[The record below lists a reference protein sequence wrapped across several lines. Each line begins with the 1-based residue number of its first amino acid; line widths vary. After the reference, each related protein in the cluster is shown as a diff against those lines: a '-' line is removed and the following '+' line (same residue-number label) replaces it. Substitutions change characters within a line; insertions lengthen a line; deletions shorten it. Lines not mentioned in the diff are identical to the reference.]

1 MFRPTSGASVPLS
14 SLPSANG
21 NPPIVPTPLAK
32 AVRLVRQGHS
42 KLVSPVQSAE
52 KKPVHDSS
60 VVGLKPLGGGR
71 KKTIASIQERKQ
83 QCIALLSQ
91 HLQKYE
97 GQQKQ
102 VQEIVDNTRKDM
114 LSKQNDPSCS
124 EQERA
129 KVRQRYVVGLN
140 IQSKSYDTLLAEIR
154 KLDELRG
161 DPDTTQLQCDLL
173 NNLVNNARARIAI
186 AGLDLE
192 ATERNY
198 PHSNSNAVQIYTA
211 MHTEGTVVVDGLLEY
226 MDKSS
231 EIYETLIK
239 LHEDVGKRLHKLKSM
254 SPQGAKAWQRLTSN
268 RPDNQVTAL
277 RTRFNQVVTLPT
289 LSAKVPGS
297 DTSAALFSAIEPL
310 LLLSTSHIELQALQH
325 YESGDR
331 IAVLANLIEHYDTA
345 KLGLTS
351 IGIFRTDEL
360 QPAPFSRLCE
370 IVGQL
375 HDDAERRLADE
386 LQNLADSE
394 KSSPKS
400 TADQLPAN
408 RPSSSPSRKRVIKTV
423 NGAMIGDV
431 RPRVAKQGADIVDIK
446 SPFEDQPLASFH
458 ENKPNAWVEIEKAR
472 TPAPKT
478 RATPYPQLMGDARK
492 ALAKID
498 ELMQKFEGYA
508 RGTSHPKGI
517 EESLQ
522 NTAKNLIDYADR
534 LKNHEHAPQNSQNDA
549 AFVSKLRGQA
559 QTINDKATQLRTR
572 MSLTQAPTSAAVEYL
587 LSRNE
592 IHPQKNGE
600 RIQLKTGRQDFLQEY
615 VLSDRNN
622 KPVWY
627 AHFHY
632 EKLTDAKA
640 DYTVASLK
648 TAAQRF
654 ATNATALAQAQNPH
668 QKIDIYRGHI
678 DKELATKF
686 FLLP

>member
-1 MFRPTSGASVPLS
+1 MI
-14 SLPSANG
+14 PSASG
-21 NPPIVPTPLAK
+21 SSSSRPPANNDRPIDPTPIAQ
-32 AVRLVRQGHS
+32 AVKLVCQGQAE
-42 KLVSPVQSAE
+42 LVSPVQSAE
-52 KKPVHDSS
+52 KKPVRDSS
-60 VVGLKPLGGGR
+60 VAGPKPPGDGR
-71 KKTIASIQERKQ
+71 KNRIAAMKDQKQ
-83 QCIALLSQ
+83 QRTAELTQNI
-91 HLQKYE
+91 QKYL
-97 GQQKQ
+97 GQQEQMQKR
-102 VQEIVDNTRKDM
+102 VDVTYNVM

-129 KVRQRYVVGLN
+129 KFRQRYVVELDT
-140 IQSKSYDTLLAEIR
+140 QSTSYVTLLAETR
-154 KLDELRG
+154 KLDELRV
-161 DPDTTQLQCDLL
+161 DPYTTQLQCDLL
-173 NNLVNNARARIAI
+173 NSLVNNVRALIAI

-198 PHSNSNAVQIYTA
+198 PHSNSNALQIYTA

-226 MDKSS
+226 MGKSS

-239 LHEDVGKRLHKLKSM
+239 LHEEVGNLLHELKSM

-268 RPDNQVTAL
+268 RPDNQATAL

-331 IAVLANLIEHYDTA
+331 IAVLDNLIEHYDTA

-351 IGIFRTDEL
+351 IGIFRTEEL
-360 QPAPFSRLCE
+360 QLAPFSRLCE

-394 KSSPKS
+394 RSSPKS

-458 ENKPNAWVEIEKAR
+458 EHKPNAWVEIEKAR
-472 TPAPKT
+472 TPAPKP

-534 LKNHEHAPQNSQNDA
+534 LKDHEHTPPNSQNDA

-559 QTINDKATQLRTR
+559 QTINDKATQLRTK
-572 MSLTQAPTSAAVEYL
+572 MSLAQAPTSAAVEYL

-615 VLSDRNN
+615 VLLNRENR
-622 KPVWY
+622 PLWY

-632 EKLTDAKA
+632 ETLNSDDV
-640 DYTVASLK
+640 DYTAASLK
-648 TAAQRF
+648 TKEQRF
-654 ATNATALAQAQNPH
+654 ATNATALAKAQTPH

-678 DKELATKF
+678 DKELATKL
-686 FLLP
+686 FLLL